1 MMARAVYIA
10 IFIGFLRR
18 LLRKTLA
25 PSGKRLAATGEERE
39 IGSTCKQALFLV
51 TEFNYYIVPGTTHE
65 MDDGTALRIS
75 REIREEWREYCRL
88 VDDGLHIS
96 VLHCSVGPDS
106 ASIDRPL
113 GELRGKLDSPARK
126 RLDCLVN
133 GARATY
139 NDLWRR
145 GV

>member
-1 MMARAVYIA
+1 MTSAIYIS

-25 PSGKRLAATGEERE
+25 PAEKRPAATGGERA
-39 IGSTCKQALFLV
+39 IGSRCKQALFLV
-51 TEFNYYIVPGTTHE
+51 TKFNYYIVPGTTHE
-65 MDDGTALRIS
+65 MDDSTALRLS

-88 VDDGLHIS
+88 VEDSLKIS
-96 VLHCSVGPDS
+96 VLHCSCS
-106 ASIDRPL
+106 ADNAYIDRPL
-113 GELRGKLDSPARK
+113 AELRDKLDYPARE

>member
-1 MMARAVYIA
+1 MTGRAVYIA

-25 PSGKRLAATGEERE
+25 PAGERPAATGGERA
-39 IGSTCKQALFLV
+39 IGSTCKQALFIV
-51 TEFNYYIVPGTTHE
+51 TDYNYYMVPGTSHE
-65 MDDGTALRIS
+65 MNDSTALRLS
-75 REIREEWREYCRL
+75 SEIREEWREYCRL
-88 VDDGLHIS
+88 VDDGLRIS
-96 VLHCSVGPDS
+96 VLQVSTDN
-106 ASIDRPL
+106 AYIDRPL
-113 GELRGKLDSPARK
+113 DELRNMLDSSARK